1 MAGLTDWR
9 LTSTQSTAVYVGP
22 GVVGGGGRFNFELTD
37 GRGSNYSASYNG
49 IGGGA
54 GAGLRGIPA
63 GRIISFIMD
72 FYMPTVRSMI
82 NAVGSQDLYLS
93 NLYSIGAEPLNW
105 TNLNDYLT
113 IFALGGEIGAGL
125 SGSLL
130 IWSDT
135 TNIRNTHHI
144 SSQTARLGEMTP
156 TTEVRINAIALAIGF
171 GVGLVDISGTA
182 TMCSCRRFTTS

>member
-72 FYMPTVRSMI
+72 FFMPTVRSMI

-93 NLYSIGAEPLNW
+93 NLYSIV
-105 TNLNDYLT
+105 
-113 IFALGGEIGAGL
+113 ALGGEIGAGL

-171 GVGLVDISGTA
+171 GVGLVGISGTA